1 LKVYSGGSLI
11 RELLG
16 GIDLLALAVEV
27 GLTQAVGV
35 IIAAIGIT
43 IASKAILGVGA
54 TTVGGCADVVGVIL
68 ARMWCESEGMGVG
81 LPDIDLSAASALVT
95 NASVGV
101 GGGGNPSFVVAL
113 LS

>member
-1 LKVYSGGSLI
+1 MRVYDGGSLL

-27 GLTQAVGV
+27 GLAQAVGV
-35 IIAAIGIT
+35 VVAAIGIT

-54 TTVGGCADVVGVIL
+54 TTVGGCADVVGVVL
-68 ARMWCESEGMGVG
+68 ARMWCKSEGMRVG
-81 LPDIDLSAASALVT
+81 LPDIDLSAASALVA

-101 GGGGNPSFVVAL
+101 RGGGNPSLVVAL